1 MIQKRIPKIRRM
13 APTTAVWNSRMSLKR
28 QGFSSTHCTKLS
40 LTPTRMTTA
49 PSALIRASTSRA
61 SRAIRIYPQLFAG
74 ANSAEH
80 LLQGRIP
87 KYLAAR
93 RLDLKLPRREPR
105 LQDRATL
112 KTSHQGHF
120 EMLFEQCDDQLHA
133 AERIHQLRDEVVA
146 TAIECCGSSARCNI
160 A

>member
-1 MIQKRIPKIRRM
+1 VEQQNELETPGLFVN
-13 APTTAVWNSRMSLKR
+13 PLYQAVPDAYSHDN
-28 QGFSSTHCTKLS
+28 
-40 LTPTRMTTA
+40 P
-49 PSALIRASTSRA
+49 PSALIRTSTSRA

-93 RLDLKLPRREPR
+93 RLDLKLPRREPW

-120 EMLFEQCDDQLHA
+120 EMLFEQCDDQLNA
-133 AERIHQLRDEVVA
+133 AERIHQLRDEVVQRLSNVA
-146 TAIECCGSSARCNI
+146 DQARDVTLCNL